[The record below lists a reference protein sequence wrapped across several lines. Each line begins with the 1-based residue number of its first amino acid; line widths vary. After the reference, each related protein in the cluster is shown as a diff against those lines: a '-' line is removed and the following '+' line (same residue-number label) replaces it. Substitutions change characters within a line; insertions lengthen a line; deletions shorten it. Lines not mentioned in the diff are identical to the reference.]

1 MESIV
6 VLGLVI
12 VIMVCARLLWTKPK
26 PGTGVPRRITSD
38 DFEIVRREASR
49 D

>member
-12 VIMVCARLLWTKPK
+12 VIIVCVCLLWIKPK
-26 PGTGVPRRITSD
+26 IFSVAPRRITSD
-38 DFEIVRREASR
+38 DFEIVRQEASR
-49 D
+49 E